1 MAKHEK
7 TIELF
12 QMLVTML
19 SQQSVGHRIESRI
32 FASQGLSKLGEKY
45 AEHAEEEMQFVGKF
59 IDRIIDL
66 GGVVKNGVVKEAP
79 VYEDIEEWL
88 TYDVELSK
96 SGLGQVGEILE
107 TMIGDPISYDLFKDY
122 VKDEEEDML
131 WGEQQ
136 LELMKL
142 IGKQNWLMK
151 QI

>member
-1 MAKHEK
+1 MAKNEK

-32 FASQGLSKLGEKY
+32 FTSQGFSKLGEKY
-45 AEHAEEEMQFVGKF
+45 AEHAEEEMQFVEKF

-66 GGVVKNGVVKEAP
+66 GGIVKNGVVNEVP